1 MEKKKKNPK
10 NQRWKRAMEWTDTEQ
25 FLYLEMSKQITFIQL
40 WKGIKVTVEGLNR
53 CLEHHGRYKVKQ

>member
-1 MEKKKKNPK
+1 
-10 NQRWKRAMEWTDTEQ
+10 MEWTDTEQ
-25 FLYLEMSKQITFIQL
+25 FLYLEMSKQIIFIQL